1 MTRQAIEEPA
11 SREPRLLICDCDGV
25 LIDSEAVAAEMLV
38 RELST
43 RWPDADVEP
52 IVMPLL
58 GLRIERV
65 LEESAAALGKTLT
78 AEDIDAIRS
87 AVEAAARN
95 APVVEGVEAALS
107 KISLTKACA
116 SNSYTGYVEAVLA
129 RTGLGRFFGT
139 RLFCADRVARPKPAP
154 DVYVA
159 AADAL
164 GVAPQACL
172 VVEDSVTGVAAANA
186 ARMPVLGFVG
196 GGHATRSQIEGLIAA
211 GAKHVF
217 DDMRELPALVDR
229 WLDARLESARLATNM
244 KGDGSWQA

>member
-1 MTRQAIEEPA
+1 MTRDASEEA

-25 LIDSEAVAAEMLV
+25 LIDSEAVAASMLV
-38 RELST
+38 RELSA
-43 RWPDADVEP
+43 RWPDSDIEP
-52 IVMPLL
+52 VVLPLL

-65 LEESAAALGKTLT
+65 LEESAAALGRTL
-78 AEDIDAIRS
+78 AAADIDVIRGS
-87 AVEAAARN
+87 VEAAARN

-107 KISLTKACA
+107 RIALTKACA

-129 RTGLGRFFGT
+129 RTGLGRFFGK

-159 AADAL
+159 AADTL
-164 GVAPQACL
+164 GVAREACL
-172 VVEDSVTGVAAANA
+172 VVEDSVAGVAAATA
-186 ARMPVLGFVG
+186 AGMPVLGFAG
-196 GGHATRSQIEGLIAA
+196 GGHATRAQIEALVTA

-229 WLDARLESARLATNM
+229 WIEARLDTARLATNI
-244 KGDGSWQA
+244 KGDESWQA